1 MTNGSYFIESIMD
14 NKEYVL
20 TEGAYVSYWHE
31 GRNYTLVKY
40 VCDYGITLEIY
51 KVIKNKNGPRC
62 TVSSVYGAGDTVF
75 FTWASC
81 PNLKFEK
88 SPDDEQVSY
97 ASWT

>member
-1 MTNGSYFIESIMD
+1 MD

-20 TEGAYVSYWHE
+20 TEGAYVSYWNE
-31 GRNYTLVKY
+31 GRNYAVVKY
-40 VCDYGITLEIY
+40 VCDYGITLQIY

-62 TVSSVYGAGDTVF
+62 TVSSVYSAGDTVF

-88 SPDDEQVSY
+88 SPVEKEVSY